1 MQHTDRALLEAGVA
15 GVALVQLDDT
25 LDPARLDNGVL
36 VVVVVI
42 HEVPHRA
49 EHSLDDKGVG
59 AKAIEG
65 PKEPLDPIARGS
77 FGADIRRRRDP
88 L

>member
-1 MQHTDRALLEAGVA
+1 MA
-15 GVALVQLDDT
+15 GVALDQLDDT
-25 LDPARLDNGVL
+25 LDPVL
-36 VVVVVI
+36 IDDCDLVIVVVM

-59 AKAIEG
+59 ATAFEG
-65 PKEPLDPIARGS
+65 PNEPLDPIALEG
-77 FGADIRRRRDP
+77 FGADIIRRRREP